1 MMKKNISYIPMDSAL
16 EIWLL
21 EKLLRDPPDSDCA
34 KDLLSGIQE
43 MIRGEVSSLLLGAS
57 EESDWPVGTLSD
69 RILAGDLE
77 IYPRGRKVLI
87 KGSEVNL
94 TPKEFDILYFLV
106 QNKGEVLQRNRFIVP
121 YGRKII
127 FWITATLWLYPEV
140 AKKIEP
146 APDCPTYILTIWG
159 IGYKFNDQI

>member
-57 EESDWPVGTLSD
+57 EESDYQW
-69 RILAGDLE
+69 
-77 IYPRGRKVLI
+77 VLCQI
-87 KGSEVNL
+87 ESWQGIWK
-94 TPKEFDILYFLV
+94 
-106 QNKGEVLQRNRFIVP
+106 FIQEAEK
-121 YGRKII
+121 Y
-127 FWITATLWLYPEV
+127 
-140 AKKIEP
+140 
-146 APDCPTYILTIWG
+146 
-159 IGYKFNDQI
+159 

>member
-1 MMKKNISYIPMDSAL
+1 MKKNISYIPMDSAL

-57 EESDWPVGTLSD
+57 EESDWRVGTLSD

-94 TPKEFDILYFLV
+94 SRTKVKF
-106 QNKGEVLQRNRFIVP
+106 LQRNRFIVP

-127 FWITATLWLYPEV
+127 FWITATLWLLSGSCEKRLNLLRIVPH
-140 AKKIEP
+140 
-146 APDCPTYILTIWG
+146 T
-159 IGYKFNDQI
+159 F